1 MFQDSHLHRHSVGDG
16 GPGVGLVAQ
25 PPGGSNQRRS
35 IAGNGG
41 WRLSGSGS
49 KVVSRVFLVLGRL
62 VSGQGAQQ
70 GATVGHLRH
79 GTRGRMRGAPLQGP
93 STFYQ
98 GDGQHRRP
106 WVPQTSGGV
115 GRSKSSHTCLYVL
128 LDSSTAPG
136 GRDEERKGAREG
148 GLGIRSP
155 DRPFKVDDPTD
166 CGRAGQRSARQGTK
180 AMDDDTKQDKEEST
194 PFLHSW
200 RSGGLRGA
208 RERLWSV
215 PAEGRNRKRCCFTWG
230 GMGRENRRGSVFKF
244 HFGEVRIRGK
254 SQRSLNLTSSALL
267 SRGFFENT

>member
-1 MFQDSHLHRHSVGDG
+1 MSQGRERSKARRWDTCGTEPGDG
-16 GPGVGLVAQ
+16 CAGL
-25 PPGGSNQRRS
+25 
-35 IAGNGG
+35 
-41 WRLSGSGS
+41 LS
-49 KVVSRVFLVLGRL
+49 
-62 VSGQGAQQ
+62 
-70 GATVGHLRH
+70 
-79 GTRGRMRGAPLQGP
+79 RGCLP
-93 STFYQ
+93 STRAMDST
-98 GDGQHRRP
+98 GGHGCHRPRA
-106 WVPQTSGGV
+106 VV

-230 GMGRENRRGSVFKF
+230 GRGRENRRGSVFFQKCAF
-244 HFGEVRIRGK
+244 LKISGP
-254 SQRSLNLTSSALL
+254 
-267 SRGFFENT
+267 